1 MATSVG
7 PSVGEERLDQVAP
20 VVTTTGVDHAALQ
33 AETAAVVP
41 ETTTVAVLETVT
53 AAVLETVTAA
63 ADSTA
68 DNVAA
73 ARVGSPLVGAT
84 ATATVSKHDLTNRI
98 CPTT

>member
-53 AAVLETVTAA
+53 AA

-73 ARVGSPLVGAT
+73 ARVGSLLVGAR
-84 ATATVSKHDLTNRI
+84 AIATVSKHDLTNRI

>member
-53 AAVLETVTAA
+53 AAADLT
-63 ADSTA
+63 ADS
-68 DNVAA
+68 VAA
-73 ARVGSPLVGAT
+73 ARVGSPLVDAM

>member
-53 AAVLETVTAA
+53 AA

-73 ARVGSPLVGAT
+73 ARVGSPLVGAR

>member
-53 AAVLETVTAA
+53 VA

-68 DNVAA
+68 DSVAA
-73 ARVGSPLVGAT
+73 ARVGSPSWTRRRPQPSA
-84 ATATVSKHDLTNRI
+84 S
-98 CPTT
+98 TT

>member
-53 AAVLETVTAA
+53 AA

-73 ARVGSPLVGAT
+73 ARVGSPLVGAM
-84 ATATVSKHDLTNRI
+84 ATVTVSKHDLTNRI
-98 CPTT
+98 CPIA

>member
-20 VVTTTGVDHAALQ
+20 VVTTTGVDHAALH

-53 AAVLETVTAA
+53 AA

-68 DNVAA
+68 DSVAA
-73 ARVGSPLVGAT
+73 ARVGSPLVDAM

>member
-41 ETTTVAVLETVT
+41 ETTTVV
-53 AAVLETVTAA
+53 VLETVTAA

-98 CPTT
+98 CLIT

>member
-53 AAVLETVTAA
+53 AA

>member
-41 ETTTVAVLETVT
+41 ETTTVV
-53 AAVLETVTAA
+53 VLETVTAA

-73 ARVGSPLVGAT
+73 ARVGSPLVGAM
-84 ATATVSKHDLTNRI
+84 ATVTVSKHDLTNRI
-98 CPTT
+98 CPIT

>member
-41 ETTTVAVLETVT
+41 ETTTVV
-53 AAVLETVTAA
+53 VLETVTAA

>member
-41 ETTTVAVLETVT
+41 ETTTVAGLET
-53 AAVLETVTAA
+53 AIAA
-63 ADSTA
+63 ADSVA
-68 DNVAA
+68 DSAAA

-84 ATATVSKHDLTNRI
+84 ATATVSKLDLTNQI

>member
-41 ETTTVAVLETVT
+41 ETITVV
-53 AAVLETVTAA
+53 VLETVTAA

-98 CPTT
+98 CLIT

>member
-53 AAVLETVTAA
+53 VA

-73 ARVGSPLVGAT
+73 ARVGSPLVGAM
-84 ATATVSKHDLTNRI
+84 ATVTVSKHDLTNRI
-98 CPTT
+98 CPIT

>member
-41 ETTTVAVLETVT
+41 ETTTVV
-53 AAVLETVTAA
+53 VLETVTAA

-98 CPTT
+98 CPIT

>member
-53 AAVLETVTAA
+53 VA

-68 DNVAA
+68 DSVAA
-73 ARVGSPLVGAT
+73 ARVGSPLVDAM